1 MEHLEPP
8 IPSAPQPPVTSA
20 KGKHRAKKKPS
31 SVPTRKSPR
40 FNTILDASPVGTHQ
54 TTHTPNQTNTDL
66 DPPPSAA
73 AHQHRALRPQLS
85 RAFRALYGT
94 TMRPGLVQSIRFF
107 AMYCQALGQ
116 TYYSSHDPIA
126 FFGREG
132 MTDSDKWE
140 KLSDFP
146 DLNWRQRQLKLTP
159 ALEHPNTRD
168 ITDPAAGVGPVPGV
182 PP

>member
-1 MEHLEPP
+1 M
-8 IPSAPQPPVTSA
+8 
-20 KGKHRAKKKPS
+20 
-31 SVPTRKSPR
+31 
-40 FNTILDASPVGTHQ
+40 
-54 TTHTPNQTNTDL
+54 TDL

-116 TYYSSHDPIA
+116 TYYSSHDPIV

-132 MTDSDKWE
+132 MTDSDKWG

-159 ALEHPNTRD
+159 TQEHPNTRD
-168 ITDPAAGVGPVPGV
+168 ITDPEAGVGPVPGV